1 MTYSAEKKG
10 ELAKTMVGALD
21 YETLVENYI
30 HYLNLDWD
38 SNPEQLEAD
47 WQWYMIDRKWAEE
60 LVQRR
65 K

>member
-30 HYLNLDWD
+30 HYLNLEGD

>member
-38 SNPEQLEAD
+38 SNPEQLKAD
-47 WQWYMIDRKWAEE
+47 WQWYMIDKKK
-60 LVQRR
+60 VIV
-65 K
+65 

>member
-21 YETLVENYI
+21 YESLVENYI
-30 HYLNLDWD
+30 LYLNLDWD

-47 WQWYMIDRKWAEE
+47 WQLYMIDRKGAEE